1 MNEKDCGFL
10 PASACASAPKMASAK
25 TAETSATA
33 KAASESTAA
42 TAAETA
48 RARHEDDM
56 AIGAAAGVG
65 GTA

>member
-1 MNEKDCGFL
+1 
-10 PASACASAPKMASAK
+10 MASAK

-33 KAASESTAA
+33 TAAAESTTA

-56 AIGAAAGVG
+56 AIGAATGVG
-65 GTA
+65 STA